1 MTTERDRHLRMS
13 AKHSVLVLID
23 YQARLMPAIYDR
35 ERVTRRAAFLASVAG
50 ELGVPVVATAQN
62 PDKLGANVDAIAS
75 RCDAVVDKLAF
86 GACEDGLIAQLDALR
101 PDAEVVIGGCEAHVC
116 LMQTRGRAHGL
127 GALGCEWLPAARR
140 PQGRDEAA
148 QRLRREGR
156 DDGDGRVRMAQH
168 ERRRALPRSLRP
180 GQGHRLIQLGMSLV
194 P

>member
-13 AKHSVLVLID
+13 AEHSVLVLID

-116 LMQTRGRAHGL
+116 LMQT
-127 GALGCEWLPAARR
+127 ALGLLEAGRTVWVLSDASGSRRPGDRKAAMRRLSDSGAKVVTTEMAAFEWLNTSA
-140 PQGRDEAA
+140 DE
-148 QRLRREGR
+148 
-156 DDGDGRVRMAQH
+156 H
-168 ERRRALPRSLRP
+168 FRAVSA
-180 GQGHRLIQLGMSLV
+180 LV
-194 P
+194 KGTD